1 VVCRWAA
8 ASDRRQTIHVVYPD
22 DPLARLDEALATE
35 GVERHA
41 GRLPGGADELTEVC
55 LGETEIDANAFLL
68 DAAVFPGQPGE
79 GMGQPGPDVL
89 RQEGRSKFFGPAATS
104 GDHGADLQGHL
115 GMLSQTGSV
124 LLAIDGAQEGVV
136 DHLRAVTVQGL
147 AEYGLLVAGVALMGM
162 AAVSVLGGRVSDMIG
177 VVANLLPSASVEN
190 SAPVATG
197 QIIETTSDDG
207 VARLD
212 GSANVHNADQGYSS
226 LQQAVGMHRTAD
238 GQHGWGHTVQR
249 NGQSAPTID

>member
-1 VVCRWAA
+1 MNDQTQAIQATHPRPEGPGTPPMRKAMRRTPFGRLLR
-8 ASDRRQTIHVVYPD
+8 DRR
-22 DPLARLDEALATE
+22 
-35 GVERHA
+35 
-41 GRLPGGADELTEVC
+41 GA
-55 LGETEIDANAFLL
+55 A
-68 DAAVFPGQPGE
+68 
-79 GMGQPGPDVL
+79 
-89 RQEGRSKFFGPAATS
+89 
-104 GDHGADLQGHL
+104 
-115 GMLSQTGSV
+115 
-124 LLAIDGAQEGVV
+124 
-136 DHLRAVTVQGL
+136 L